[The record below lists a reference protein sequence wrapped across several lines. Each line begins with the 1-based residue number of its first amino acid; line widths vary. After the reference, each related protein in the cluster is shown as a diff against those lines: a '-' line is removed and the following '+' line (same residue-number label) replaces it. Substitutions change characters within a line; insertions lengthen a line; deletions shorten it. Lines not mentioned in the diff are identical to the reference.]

1 MNRRGFTLL
10 ELLLSLA
17 IFTLIGIATVKQ
29 IAQIQ
34 NTKTSAFESL
44 DLYNDVRAALSLMR
58 NDVSQAFHI
67 PLDDLGKAT
76 KTAVM
81 RNEAVPH
88 TAFDGR
94 AKEMVFTSL
103 SHRNFYANRRESEQ
117 TEISY
122 FLYNSDRGKL
132 PSLMKRE
139 SEFIDA
145 DLFQGGT
152 LFRMIDNVQE
162 LEFSYWDDRQDRWVS
177 DWNSDGGAY
186 LDRFPHQVKVRITV
200 AGKAN
205 QPFTVESILKVAF
218 PNNTPSLVQ
227 F

>member
-17 IFTLIGIATVKQ
+17 IFTLIGLATVKQ
-29 IAQIQ
+29 IQQIQ
-34 NTKTSAFESL
+34 VTKNTAFEDL

-58 NDVSQAFHI
+58 NDLSQAFHI
-67 PLDDLGKAT
+67 PLDDLGKGI
-76 KTAVM
+76 KEAVM

-94 AKEMVFTSL
+94 AKELVFTSL

-122 FLYNSDRGKL
+122 FLYNSDRNGL

-139 SEFIDA
+139 SEFVDD
-145 DLFQGGT
+145 DLFQGGA
-152 LFRMIDNVQE
+152 LYRMIDNVQE
-162 LEFSYWDDRQDRWVS
+162 LEFSYWDDRQDRWVT

-186 LDRFPHQVKVRITV
+186 LDRFPYQVKIKITV

-205 QPFTVESILKVAF
+205 QPFTVESIFKVAF
-218 PNNTPSLVQ
+218 PNNTPNLVQ